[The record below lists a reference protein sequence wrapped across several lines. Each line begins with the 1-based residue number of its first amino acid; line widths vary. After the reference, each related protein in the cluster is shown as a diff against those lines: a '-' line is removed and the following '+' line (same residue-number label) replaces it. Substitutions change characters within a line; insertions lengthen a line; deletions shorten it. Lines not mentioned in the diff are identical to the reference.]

1 LIRLKYQLQS
11 TDRDASSILS
21 TFKSADPIAMSHKHE
36 HLLHTIFQDPIS
48 GNIHWRE
55 IESLLHHL
63 GANVEPIQGAR
74 FRVVLNGVEGF
85 LHHPHHS
92 NVLQRQDVKNLR
104 LYLASAR
111 VTPSLYE
118 LDKKD

>member
-1 LIRLKYQLQS
+1 
-11 TDRDASSILS
+11 
-21 TFKSADPIAMSHKHE
+21 MSHKYE
-36 HLLHTIFQDPIS
+36 HLIHSIFQDPVS

-63 GANVEPIQGAR
+63 GASVAPIQGAR
-74 FRVVLNGVEGF
+74 FRVVLNGIEGF

-104 LYLASAR
+104 QYLASAG
-111 VTPSLYE
+111 VTPSLYGTQE
-118 LDKKD
+118 KG